1 MEFVSKISSILSDV
15 QGWLLLIIGAI
26 TTVRIAK
33 EGISYQQGGAREKG
47 DALACIKS
55 SLYMGGGIFIL
66 VWFAGYVITKMQ

>member
-47 DALACIKS
+47 DALAGIKS